1 MKREQ
6 WVLRA
11 ESAKML
17 CAGVMFLLSISGSLA
32 LWSPEK
38 NLFIPHVEVY
48 WESWE
53 DSRANYMSN
62 MSNIP
67 ITPLGSSHGVNVV
80 NVAFADNAKQ
90 ETCGTECITSGLNMN
105 PDHFEAGVKE
115 IHAKGGLVKLAL
127 GGETYGNPGKGLSL
141 AEVPYLTQRIQ
152 RVVEKYDL
160 DGVDI
165 VHVRWDGPYNSQL
178 QIDRETLVIR
188 SLRELL
194 PSKLI
199 SFTYPGYPTYVP
211 TNADE
216 IIENTHIYLDY
227 ITPHGANLEGI
238 LALKDLGV
246 PKEKIVWGIWN
257 VQDCYLEKLVES
269 TKFVRS
275 ELYGGVSSWSI
286 NSDTAQRNNYPYGEC
301 NEYQTGHEDGT
312 YFNNIAFLLNG

>member
-1 MKREQ
+1 
-6 WVLRA
+6 
-11 ESAKML
+11 ML
-17 CAGVMFLLSISGSLA
+17 CAGLMLLFSISGSLS

-53 DSRANYMSN
+53 DYRTNYMSN

-105 PDHFEAGVKE
+105 PDHFVAGVKE
-115 IHAKGGLVKLAL
+115 IQAKGGFVKLAL
-127 GGETYGNPGKGLSL
+127 GGEVYGNPGDYLTL
-141 AEVPYLTQRIQ
+141 AEIPYLTQRIQ
-152 RVVEKYDL
+152 RVVDKYDL
-160 DGVDI
+160 DGVDL
-165 VHVRWDGPYNSQL
+165 VHVRAPGYISQI
-178 QIDRETLVIR
+178 QIDRESLVIQ
-188 SLRELL
+188 SLRELM

-199 SFTYPGYPTYVP
+199 SFTYPGYPTDVP
-211 TNADE
+211 TNVDK
-216 IIENTHIYLDY
+216 ILENTHIYLDY

-257 VQDCYLEKLVES
+257 VKDCYLEKLVES

-286 NSDTAQRNNYPYGEC
+286 NSDTAQRNNYPYG
-301 NEYQTGHEDGT
+301 
-312 YFNNIAFLLNG
+312 

>member
-1 MKREQ
+1 
-6 WVLRA
+6 
-11 ESAKML
+11 
-17 CAGVMFLLSISGSLA
+17 
-32 LWSPEK
+32 
-38 NLFIPHVEVY
+38 
-48 WESWE
+48 
-53 DSRANYMSN
+53 

-90 ETCGTECITSGLNMN
+90 ETCDTECITSGLNMN
-105 PDHFEAGVKE
+105 PDHFVAGVKE
-115 IHAKGGLVKLAL
+115 IQAKGGFVKLAL
-127 GGETYGNPGKGLSL
+127 GGEVYGNPGDYLTL
-141 AEVPYLTQRIQ
+141 AEIPYLTQRIQ
-152 RVVEKYDL
+152 RVVDKYDL
-160 DGVDI
+160 DGVDL
-165 VHVRWDGPYNSQL
+165 VHVRAPWYISQI
-178 QIDRETLVIR
+178 QIDRESLVIQ
-188 SLRELL
+188 SLRELM

-199 SFTYPGYPTYVP
+199 SFTYPGYPTDVP
-211 TNADE
+211 TNVDK
-216 IIENTHIYLDY
+216 ILENTHIYLDY

-257 VQDCYLEKLVES
+257 VKDCYLEKLVES

>member
-1 MKREQ
+1 
-6 WVLRA
+6 
-11 ESAKML
+11 ML
-17 CAGVMFLLSISGSLA
+17 CAGLMLLFSISGSLS

-53 DSRANYMSN
+53 DYRTNYMSN

-105 PDHFEAGVKE
+105 PDHFVAGVKE
-115 IHAKGGLVKLAL
+115 IQAKGGFVKLAL
-127 GGETYGNPGKGLSL
+127 GGEVYGNPGDYLTL
-141 AEVPYLTQRIQ
+141 AEIPYLTQRIQ
-152 RVVEKYDL
+152 RVVDKYDL
-160 DGVDI
+160 DGVDL
-165 VHVRWDGPYNSQL
+165 VHVRAPGYISQI
-178 QIDRETLVIR
+178 QIDRESLVIQ
-188 SLRELL
+188 SLRELM

-199 SFTYPGYPTYVP
+199 SFTYPGYLTFVP
-211 TNADE
+211 GPVDK
-216 IIENTHIYLDY
+216 ILENTHIYLDY

-257 VQDCYLEKLVES
+257 VKDCYLEKLVES

>member
-1 MKREQ
+1 
-6 WVLRA
+6 
-11 ESAKML
+11 ML
-17 CAGVMFLLSISGSLA
+17 CAGLMLLFSISGSLS

-53 DSRANYMSN
+53 DYRTNYMSN

-90 ETCGTECITSGLNMN
+90 ETCDTECITSGLNMN
-105 PDHFEAGVKE
+105 PDHFVAGVKE
-115 IHAKGGLVKLAL
+115 IQAKGGFVKLAL
-127 GGETYGNPGKGLSL
+127 GGEVYGNPGDYLTL
-141 AEVPYLTQRIQ
+141 AEIPYLTKRIQ
-152 RVVEKYDL
+152 RVVDKYDL
-160 DGVDI
+160 DGVDL
-165 VHVRWDGPYNSQL
+165 VHVRAPGYISQI
-178 QIDRETLVIR
+178 QIDRESLVIQ
-188 SLRELL
+188 SLRELM

-199 SFTYPGYPTYVP
+199 SFTYPGYPTDVP
-211 TNADE
+211 TNVDK
-216 IIENTHIYLDY
+216 ILENTHIYLDY

-257 VQDCYLEKLVES
+257 VKDCYLEKLVES

>member
-1 MKREQ
+1 
-6 WVLRA
+6 
-11 ESAKML
+11 ML
-17 CAGVMFLLSISGSLA
+17 CAGLMLLFSISGSLS

-53 DSRANYMSN
+53 DYRTNYMSN

-105 PDHFEAGVKE
+105 PDHFVAGVKE
-115 IHAKGGLVKLAL
+115 IQAKGGFVKLAL
-127 GGETYGNPGKGLSL
+127 GGEVYGNPGDYLTL
-141 AEVPYLTQRIQ
+141 AEIPYLTQRIQ
-152 RVVEKYDL
+152 RVVDKYDL
-160 DGVDI
+160 DGVDL
-165 VHVRWDGPYNSQL
+165 VHVRAPAYISQI
-178 QIDRETLVIR
+178 QIDRESLVIQ
-188 SLRELL
+188 SLRELM

-199 SFTYPGYPTYVP
+199 SFTYPGYPTDVP
-211 TNADE
+211 TNVDK
-216 IIENTHIYLDY
+216 ILENTHIYLDY

-257 VQDCYLEKLVES
+257 VKDCYLEKLVNS